1 LLFLTILVLLL
12 AASDG
17 LITYKV
23 LSRHGVEVEL
33 NKLIVAFA
41 SACSLGWAVSLGIA
55 LPTMCWL
62 LIAYLLHAPLILA
75 LLVAARAGFLVKQI
89 ETHRPLKPRPEKL

>member
-1 LLFLTILVLLL
+1 LLNLLAILVLLL

-23 LSRHGVEVEL
+23 LSTYGVEAEL
-33 NKLIVAFA
+33 NNWIRSLAGT
-41 SACSLGWAVSLGIA
+41 CSLGWAISIGIA
-55 LPTMCWL
+55 LPTLAWL
-62 LIAYLLHAPLILA
+62 GLAYTLHAPLILA

-89 ETHRPLKPRPEKL
+89 ETHRP

>member
-1 LLFLTILVLLL
+1 MYSLTLLVLLL

-23 LSRHGVEVEL
+23 LSTYGVEVEL
-33 NKLIVAFA
+33 NKLIRRFA
-41 SACSLGWAVSLGIA
+41 SAFPLGWSIALGIG
-55 LPTMCWL
+55 LPTAGWL
-62 LIAYLLHAPLILA
+62 IIARTLHAPLILA

-89 ETHRPLKPRPEKL
+89 ETHRP

>member
-1 LLFLTILVLLL
+1 LAVIAIVFLLL

-23 LSRHGVEVEL
+23 LTKYGVEAEL
-33 NKLIVAFA
+33 NGLIRRA
-41 SACSLGWAVSLGIA
+41 SPRLGLVGAISFGIG
-55 LPTMCWL
+55 LPTVLWL
-62 LIAYLLHAPLILA
+62 AVAYTLHAPLILA

-89 ETHRPLKPRPEKL
+89 ETHRPQNPV